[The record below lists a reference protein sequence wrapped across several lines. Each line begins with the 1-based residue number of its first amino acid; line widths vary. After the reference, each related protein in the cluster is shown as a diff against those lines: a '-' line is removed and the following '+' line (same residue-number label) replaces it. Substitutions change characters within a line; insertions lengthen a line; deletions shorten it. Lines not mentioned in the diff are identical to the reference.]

1 MVKMVISQLNCQVIV
16 LLSLSELLLC
26 FMGRSICI
34 TLINKKHNFS
44 FGLLLIVIPVKD
56 KLCYTCSCQTGF

>member
-34 TLINKKHNFS
+34 TLINKKHNF
-44 FGLLLIVIPVKD
+44 
-56 KLCYTCSCQTGF
+56 